1 MRHMLH
7 VVSSSLDGSSSSSS
21 SASAGPVS
29 ADAIFNCDASELA
42 SIPSVTTTTS
52 SFSSLSSAGPVAVSQ
67 VVVLLAI
74 DDDMEAAAASDVTA
88 ANDINAV
95 DLLVL
100 PYDVLDDWKLAP
112 PSCVDDDIADADD
125 DALAKALP
133 PNESC

>member
-67 VVVLLAI
+67 EVLLAI

-100 PYDVLDDWKLAP
+100 
-112 PSCVDDDIADADD
+112 
-125 DALAKALP
+125 
-133 PNESC
+133 